1 MENPDEVMDLESQ
14 QTLPPDA
21 DDDYRTVS
29 HAASP
34 EYGDV
39 ELPRTTDLSP
49 VSPQVSKE
57 VHVSVEEGGGGG
69 GDEAKQQHADL
80 ESGLVVDVDA
90 CSGPRVNRLTIT
102 ETPAPSF
109 FKLLKKSCKS
119 CNIFLLF
126 ISAVLSIGFGIKE
139 EGTETGWFEGAI
151 LMDAAIIL
159 VVLPAMREFWSGNT
173 QHQAVPKTNLSQ
185 RVVVVPRGKV
195 DESLSNVM
203 PGDTV
208 CLEEEPSADGLLV
221 SGEFSVLDTGTESTI
236 DGNNAFLSHGAKV
249 VHRKSRTLVT
259 PGGMDTQLGE
269 QMNQVPRTPDL
280 AQLTAEIEKV
290 CTCTQMTALV
300 FFIAILAISFLRY
313 MLERKDSNS
322 DLPEI
327 KGKETA
333 SKEIINVIENFFMK
347 QSGSKKSNMLANL
360 VTLLPAVVEKLPF
373 CVALAIMHGRK
384 KILSAEKANI
394 AQEMSALCT
403 MRPAAICIS
412 TNVLTLNSRKV
423 KMCYTGDE
431 VIKEPHALEA
441 LSNAIR
447 TSVSTGSTSTE
458 NQLLLW
464 TKSSL
469 GMEDENLGLNHTD
482 VEDRENADMWWH
494 FKGPATT
501 IIEKCSHYSD
511 SKGNVNS
518 MDKQK
523 RMDYD
528 RLIADMQSNNLK
540 IIAFAYKKTDG
551 QMLEENDLTLI
562 ALVGVMYNYDTEI
575 MEAVEFWRKEGS
587 NMILFSDNSAPV
599 LEDIARLFGIVL
611 PNSNK
616 SVVEGERFR
625 TSDKEDRMDIADQI
639 YGMVNSTSS
648 DKFLLVQCLKEK
660 GQEVLMVG
668 DRIDETPV
676 LKEAD
681 VGVAIGTH
689 NSEIARD
696 PECCDIINLDGN
708 DFSLVVKIIKSERCI
723 YYTIQKYIQPEITM
737 NIASLL
743 ITLIATI
750 CMGQSTISTIQS
762 FWVDMVVTLPTGF
775 ALLMEPPTEEQPPP
789 VRRTKGLNTR
799 NPMWRNTLIQVAY
812 QTAMLVTLQLKGKTF
827 LGINQ
832 KVSESMVFNAFVLCQ
847 VFNQIN
853 ARQPE
858 KKNVFRGILLHPW
871 FLVSLVFALTLQL
884 SFIQIAH
891 ILVGNARLNW
901 EEWGVCLLI
910 GMGSWPIDLAGKCAS
925 DVIKKVRDSYL
936 VDSPPL
942 V

>member
-1 MENPDEVMDLESQ
+1 MLS
-14 QTLPPDA
+14 
-21 DDDYRTVS
+21 
-29 HAASP
+29 
-34 EYGDV
+34 DV

-49 VSPQVSKE
+49 VSPQVSTE
-57 VHVSVEEGGGGG
+57 VHVSVEGGGGGG
-69 GDEAKQQHADL
+69 GDEAKQQHADS
-80 ESGLVVDVDA
+80 ENGLIVDVDA

-109 FKLLKKSCKS
+109 FELLKKSCKS

-139 EGTETGWFEGAI
+139 EGTGTGWVEGAI
-151 LMDAAIIL
+151 LMGAAIIL
-159 VVLPAMREFWSGNT
+159 VVLSAMRKFWSGNT
-173 QHQAVPKTNLSQ
+173 QHQAL
-185 RVVVVPRGKV
+185 
-195 DESLSNVM
+195 
-203 PGDTV
+203 
-208 CLEEEPSADGLLV
+208 
-221 SGEFSVLDTGTESTI
+221 
-236 DGNNAFLSHGAKV
+236 
-249 VHRKSRTLVT
+249 
-259 PGGMDTQLGE
+259 
-269 QMNQVPRTPDL
+269 TPDH
-280 AQLTAEIEKV
+280 AQLMAEIDKV
-290 CTCTQMTALV
+290 CTCMQVTALV
-300 FFIAILAISFLRY
+300 FYIAILAISFLHY

-322 DLPEI
+322 GLPDI
-327 KGKETA
+327 KGKATA
-333 SKEIINVIENFFMK
+333 STEIINVIENFFTQ
-347 QSGSKKSNMLANL
+347 QSGSKSNMLAKL
-360 VTLLPAVVEKLPF
+360 VLLLPVVVEKLPF
-373 CVALAIMHGRK
+373 SVALAISHGRK
-384 KILSAEKANI
+384 KILPAEKANI

-403 MRPAAICIS
+403 MCPAAICIS

-431 VIKEPHALEA
+431 VIKEEPYALQA

-458 NQLLLW
+458 NQLLPW
-464 TKSSL
+464 TESSL

-482 VEDRENADMWWH
+482 EEDRKNGDMRWH

-501 IIEKCSHYSD
+501 IIDKCSHYSD

-528 RLIADMQSNNLK
+528 QLKADMQSNNLK
-540 IIAFAYKKTDG
+540 TIAFAYKNTDG
-551 QMLEENDLTLI
+551 QMLEENDMTLI

-587 NMILFSDNSAPV
+587 NVILFSDDSAPV
-599 LEDIARLFGIVL
+599 LEDIACLFGIVL

-625 TSDKEDRMDIADQI
+625 TSDKEGMMDIADQI

-681 VGVAIGTH
+681 VGVAIGTRS
-689 NSEIARD
+689 SED

-708 DFSLVVKIIKSERCI
+708 DFGLVVKIIKFERCI

-737 NIASLL
+737 NIALLL

-750 CMGQSTISTIQS
+750 CMGQSTIMTIQS
-762 FWVDMVVTLPTGF
+762 LWVEMVVTLTTGF

-789 VRRTKGLNTR
+789 VRRTKGLNIS
-799 NPMWRNTLIQVAY
+799 NPMWRNILIQVAY

-884 SFIQIAH
+884 SFIEIAH

-901 EEWGVCLLI
+901 KEWGVCLLI

-936 VDSPPL
+936 VDPPPL

>member
-14 QTLPPDA
+14 QTPPREV
-21 DDDYRTVS
+21 DDSYITGS

-34 EYGDV
+34 EHGDV

-57 VHVSVEEGGGGG
+57 VHVSVEDGGGGGG

-90 CSGPRVNRLTIT
+90 SSGPGV
-102 ETPAPSF
+102 APSF

-139 EGTETGWFEGAI
+139 EGTGTGWVEGAI

-159 VVLPAMREFWSGNT
+159 VVLYAMREFWSGNT
-173 QHQAVPKTNLSQ
+173 QHQAVSKT
-185 RVVVVPRGKV
+185 KA
-195 DESLSNVM
+195 E
-203 PGDTV
+203 
-208 CLEEEPSADGLLV
+208 LLMAK
-221 SGEFSVLDTGTESTI
+221 I
-236 DGNNAFLSHGAKV
+236 D
-249 VHRKSRTLVT
+249 
-259 PGGMDTQLGE
+259 
-269 QMNQVPRTPDL
+269 
-280 AQLTAEIEKV
+280 KV
-290 CTCTQMTALV
+290 CTCMQRIALV
-300 FFIAILAISFLRY
+300 SYIAILTISFLHY

-322 DLPEI
+322 GLPEI
-327 KGKETA
+327 KGKATA
-333 SKEIINVIENFFMK
+333 STEIINVIENFFKK
-347 QSGSKKSNMLANL
+347 QSRSKSNMLAKL
-360 VTLLPAVVEKLPF
+360 VLLLPAVVEKLPF
-373 CVALAIMHGRK
+373 SVALAIRYRRK
-384 KILSAEKANI
+384 KILPAEKANI
-394 AQEMSALCT
+394 SQEMSALCT

-431 VIKEPHALEA
+431 VIKEEPHALQA

-458 NQLLLW
+458 NQLLPW
-464 TKSSL
+464 TESSL

-482 VEDRENADMWWH
+482 EEDRENGDMWWY

-501 IIEKCSHYSD
+501 IIDKCSHYSD

-518 MDKQK
+518 MDKQN

-528 RLIADMQSNNLK
+528 QLKADMQSNNLK
-540 IIAFAYKKTDG
+540 TIAFAYKKTNG
-551 QMLEENDLTLI
+551 QMLEENDMTLI
-562 ALVGVMYNYDTEI
+562 ALVGVMYNYDTDI

-587 NMILFSDNSAPV
+587 NVILFSDDSAPV
-599 LEDIARLFGIVL
+599 LEDVARLFGIVL

-625 TSDKEDRMDIADQI
+625 TSDKEGMMDISDKI
-639 YGMVNSTSS
+639 YWMVNSTSS

-668 DRIDETPV
+668 DRIDETPF

-681 VGVAIGTH
+681 VGVAIGTRS
-689 NSEIARD
+689 SED
-696 PECCDIINLDGN
+696 PECCDIINMDGS
-708 DFSLVVKIIKSERCI
+708 DFGLVVKIIKFERCI

-737 NIASLL
+737 KIALLL

-750 CMGQSTISTIQS
+750 CMGQSTITTIQS
-762 FWVDMVVTLPTGF
+762 FWVEMVVTLTTGF

-789 VRRTKGLNTR
+789 VRRTKGLNIS
-799 NPMWRNTLIQVAY
+799 NPMWRNILIQVAY

-858 KKNVFRGILLHPW
+858 KKNVFSGILLHPW

-884 SFIQIAH
+884 SFIEIAH
-891 ILVGNARLNW
+891 ILVGNASLNW
-901 EEWGVCLLI
+901 KEWGVCLLI
-910 GMGSWPIDLAGKCAS
+910 GMGSWPIDSAGKCAS

-936 VDSPPL
+936 VDPPPL